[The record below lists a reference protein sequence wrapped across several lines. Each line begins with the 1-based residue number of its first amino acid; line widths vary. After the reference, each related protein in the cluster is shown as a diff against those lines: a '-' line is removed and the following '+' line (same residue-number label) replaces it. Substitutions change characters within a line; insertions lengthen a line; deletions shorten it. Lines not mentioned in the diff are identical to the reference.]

1 MEFFA
6 KISNVENL
14 DQLKKEVENDLND
27 AIQHGMLVSI
37 LARRLSIEL
46 DKPKDFCSDMAV
58 AGLLHDIGKMKLSR
72 YLYWR
77 SDEALDDEEMKYVRM
92 HSTLSYQILREHNYS
107 KRILDAIHYHHEN
120 FDGSG
125 YPNNLK
131 EFAIPEGARILR
143 VCDVFAAL
151 ISNRPYRS
159 AFDVDTA
166 MELMIEEVKN
176 FDMRIFLAFQRM
188 VNADDFVNVVY
199 NSFLDKDEEIS
210 KCIHKYLQ
218 TAKELDKEEYT
229 IDGIKKE
236 NVLDKDIKD
245 GKNYIDEI
253 EDEILHNEEH
263 FDKGFKIDYINKKI
277 DKE

>member
-1 MEFFA
+1 MEFFG
-6 KISNVENL
+6 KISNVESI

-37 LARRLSIEL
+37 LARRLSSEL
-46 DKPKDFCSDMAV
+46 GKPKEFCSDMAI

-77 SDEALDDEEMKYVRM
+77 SDDVLDDEEMKYVRM
-92 HSTLSYQILREHNYS
+92 HSTLSYQILREHGYS

-125 YPNNLK
+125 YPNNLMGVS
-131 EFAIPEGARILR
+131 IPEGARILR

-166 MELMIEEVKN
+166 MILMIEEVKN
-176 FDMRIFLAFQRM
+176 FDMKIFLAFQRM

-199 NSFLDKDEEIS
+199 NAFMDKDEEIS
-210 KCIHKYLQ
+210 KCIHKYLKS
-218 TAKELDKEEYT
+218 AKEVEEPPKNKDDSE
-229 IDGIKKE
+229 IDTMNNVSDIISKYKDSKK
-236 NVLDKDIKD
+236 
-245 GKNYIDEI
+245 
-253 EDEILHNEEH
+253 
-263 FDKGFKIDYINKKI
+263 
-277 DKE
+277 